1 MMRKVKN
8 DLVNWSFEEGSMM
21 MKRRMTQKKDNLMIS
36 IGVQSVLETNL
47 KNLSL
52 NWSLNCLNYLNCLQE
67 EISSKV
73 DLEFVLILARHSV

>member
-1 MMRKVKN
+1 
-8 DLVNWSFEEGSMM
+8 MM
-21 MKRRMTQKKDNLMIS
+21 MKRTMTHMKNNLMIS

-73 DLEFVLILARHSV
+73 DLEFALILPRHFLVYTFLESLFHPHF